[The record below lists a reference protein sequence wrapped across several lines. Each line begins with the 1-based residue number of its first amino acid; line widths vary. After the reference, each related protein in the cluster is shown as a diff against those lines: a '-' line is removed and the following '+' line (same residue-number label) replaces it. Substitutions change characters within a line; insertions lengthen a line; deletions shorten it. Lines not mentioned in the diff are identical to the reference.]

1 MAVVSG
7 TLNIAASF
15 AQTVSSGVI
24 TAQSL
29 PASLNF
35 NLTFANG
42 TGTGAVDLCYAKQLS
57 LAGTATTLDLTSLA
71 DLSGATVNFARVR
84 LFMVQNLATTA
95 GHTVT
100 VGSAASN
107 QWTGYLGTTTSTVV
121 LQPNVGATSNQSVF
135 TFLDPYSTGAATG
148 AYVDGTHKSLKL
160 DPGAN
165 TISVNVLILG
175 CSAAS

>member
-7 TLNIAASF
+7 PLNIGANF
-15 AQTVSSGVI
+15 TQTITSGVI
-24 TAQSL
+24 TSQYI
-29 PASLNF
+29 PANI
-35 NLTFANG
+35 NWNYTFTNG

-71 DLSGATVNFARVR
+71 DLGGSTVSFARVR
-84 LFMVQNLATTA
+84 LFVVQNLATTA
-95 GHTVT
+95 AYTVT
-100 VGSAASN
+100 VGAAASN
-107 QWTGYLGTTTSTVV
+107 QWTGFLGTTTSTVV
-121 LQPNVGATSNQSVF
+121 LQPNVGATANQSLLL
-135 TFLDPYSTGAATG
+135 FLDPYSTGATTG